1 MMDDWPVCHGWELL
15 PVFVLLLQAQAGLVN
30 AEVCHRDI
38 GDTNHTLLSET
49 DKAAMIFHSIEHREE
64 LMLVD

>member
-1 MMDDWPVCHGWELL
+1 M
-15 PVFVLLLQAQAGLVN
+15 LLLQVQAGLVN

-64 LMLVD
+64 LMLMG